1 MMRRGWTKF
10 VLTAAAI
17 ALLAGGAVF
26 YLRRD
31 REQAPAASAPP
42 QPIPVI
48 ATTVQQHD
56 VPIVLTGLGT
66 VTALNTATVQSQ
78 VTGLLVSVDF
88 KEGQFVKKGDLLAQI
103 DPRTF
108 QAQLDEAEATLAHD
122 QVHLK
127 NGEVNLQRYNELV
140 KQDSIAV
147 QTRDN
152 QQAAV
157 DELNA
162 QITNDQSAVEYAKTQ
177 LAYTRLVAP
186 FDGVTGIRLLDVGNM
201 MTAPT
206 SATTAAATTATT
218 QSTGTASDALV
229 VVAQLQPIS
238 VIFTLPTISI
248 SEVQDAMAKGP
259 VQAIAFSQDDKTQ
272 LDVGSLVVVN
282 NQANPGSGTVQLKAD
297 FPNPKRHLWPGEFV
311 NIELVI
317 STEHNGLTIPLN
329 AIQQGPD
336 GRRVVFVV
344 GEDHKVAIRPVSM
357 RQSLKGEALIDEG
370 LSAGETVVVRG
381 QYRLQPGS
389 LVTLA
394 NPNDPD
400 AVPNPSTASSGMLP

>member
-1 MMRRGWTKF
+1 MRYGWMKLA
-10 VLTAAAI
+10 LTVAVI
-17 ALLAGGAVF
+17 ALLTGGAAL
-26 YLRRD
+26 YLRQD
-31 REQAPAASAPP
+31 REQLPASAPP

-48 ATTVQQHD
+48 ATTVQQRD

-66 VTALNTATVQSQ
+66 VAALNTATVQSQ
-78 VTGLLVSVDF
+78 VTGQLVSVDF
-88 KEGQFVKKGDLLAQI
+88 KEGQFVKKGDLLGQI
-103 DPRTF
+103 DPRTY

-140 KQDSIAV
+140 KQDSLAV

-157 DELNA
+157 NELNA
-162 QITNDQSAVEYAKTQ
+162 QITNDQSAVEYAKAQ
-177 LAYTRLVAP
+177 LSYTRLVAP

-201 MTAPT
+201 MTSPT
-206 SATTAAATTATT
+206 SATTAAATTAIT

-238 VIFTLPTISI
+238 VIFTLPTIRI
-248 SEVQDAMAKGP
+248 PEVQDAMAKGP

-297 FPNPKRHLWPGEFV
+297 FPNPKRHLWPGQFV
-311 NIELVI
+311 NMQLVI

-344 GEDHKVAIRPVSM
+344 GQDHKVTIRPVSL
-357 RQSLKGEALIDEG
+357 RQSLNGEALIDKG

-381 QYRLQPGS
+381 QYRLQPGA

-394 NPNDPD
+394 DPNNPD

>member
-1 MMRRGWTKF
+1 MRYGWMKLA
-10 VLTAAAI
+10 LTVAVI
-17 ALLAGGAVF
+17 ALLTGGAAL
-26 YLRRD
+26 YLRQD
-31 REQAPAASAPP
+31 REQLPASAPP

-48 ATTVQQHD
+48 ATTVQQRD

-66 VTALNTATVQSQ
+66 VAALNTATVQSQ
-78 VTGLLVSVDF
+78 VTGQLVSVDF

-108 QAQLDEAEATLAHD
+108 QAQLNEAEATLAHD

-140 KQDSIAV
+140 KQDSLSV

-201 MTAPT
+201 MTSPT
-206 SATTAAATTATT
+206 SATTAAATTAIT

-229 VVAQLQPIS
+229 VVTQLQPIS

-248 SEVQDAMAKGP
+248 SDVQDAMAKGP

-297 FPNPKRHLWPGEFV
+297 FPNPQRHLWPGEFV
-311 NIELVI
+311 NIQLVI

-357 RQSLKGEALIDEG
+357 RQSLNGVGLIDKG

-381 QYRLQPGS
+381 QYRLQPGA

-394 NPNDPD
+394 NPNNPD

>member
-26 YLRRD
+26 YSRGD

-88 KEGQFVKKGDLLAQI
+88 KEGQFVKKGDLLGQI

-147 QTRDN
+147 QTR
-152 QQAAV
+152 
-157 DELNA
+157 
-162 QITNDQSAVEYAKTQ
+162 S
-177 LAYTRLVAP
+177 
-186 FDGVTGIRLLDVGNM
+186 
-201 MTAPT
+201 
-206 SATTAAATTATT
+206 
-218 QSTGTASDALV
+218 
-229 VVAQLQPIS
+229 
-238 VIFTLPTISI
+238 
-248 SEVQDAMAKGP
+248 
-259 VQAIAFSQDDKTQ
+259 
-272 LDVGSLVVVN
+272 
-282 NQANPGSGTVQLKAD
+282 
-297 FPNPKRHLWPGEFV
+297 
-311 NIELVI
+311 
-317 STEHNGLTIPLN
+317 
-329 AIQQGPD
+329 
-336 GRRVVFVV
+336 
-344 GEDHKVAIRPVSM
+344 RPPSMNSM
-357 RQSLKGEALIDEG
+357 RRSPMTSLRSNTQRLSSLIPDSSP
-370 LSAGETVVVRG
+370 LSM
-381 QYRLQPGS
+381 
-389 LVTLA
+389 
-394 NPNDPD
+394 
-400 AVPNPSTASSGMLP
+400 ASRESACSMSAI

>member
-1 MMRRGWTKF
+1 MRHGWTKWA
-10 VLTAAAI
+10 LLGTAI
-17 ALLAGGAVF
+17 ALLAGGAAF
-26 YLRRD
+26 YLLRD
-31 REQAPAASAPP
+31 REQARSASAPP
-42 QPIPVI
+42 PIPVI
-48 ATTVQQHD
+48 ATTVQQRD

-88 KEGQFVKKGDLLAQI
+88 KEGQFVKKGDLLGQI

-108 QAQLDEAEATLAHD
+108 QAQLDETEATLAHD

-127 NGEVNLQRYNELV
+127 NGEVNLQRYSELV

-229 VVAQLQPIS
+229 VVTQLQPIS

-329 AIQQGPD
+329 AIEQGPD
-336 GRRVVFVV
+336 GRPVVFVV
-344 GEDHKVAIRPVSM
+344 GEDHKVALRPVSV
-357 RQSLKGEALIDEG
+357 RQSLKGEALIDGG

-381 QYRLQPGS
+381 QYRLQAGS

-394 NPNDPD
+394 NPNDPN